1 MRTVPVSAFVLPL
14 LLLTACGDDDRTIVM
29 PAQQPAVVTA
39 PPTTVVTPP
48 ASTVVVPQAGTT
60 RGCPA
65 GAVTC

>member
-1 MRTVPVSAFVLPL
+1 MRAVPVVAFVLPL

-29 PAQQPAVVTA
+29 PAQTPAVLTA
-39 PPTTVVTPP
+39 PP

-60 RGCPA
+60 RVCPA